1 VKESK
6 LVNAAMEAHARQQKL
21 DKAKAIIE
29 QLIDETSLQVVLDAL
44 ATACKEKAEHVSTNW
59 QDPALAGWWAR
70 RGHLIA
76 DVAYKNG
83 LANT

>member
-1 VKESK
+1 
-6 LVNAAMEAHARQQKL
+6 MEHTRQQKL

-29 QLIDETSLQVVLDAL
+29 QLIDETSLQTVLDAL
-44 ATACKEKAEHVSTNW
+44 AEVCEEKAEHVSTNW

-76 DVAYKNG
+76 GTAFKCG
-83 LANT
+83 LENI